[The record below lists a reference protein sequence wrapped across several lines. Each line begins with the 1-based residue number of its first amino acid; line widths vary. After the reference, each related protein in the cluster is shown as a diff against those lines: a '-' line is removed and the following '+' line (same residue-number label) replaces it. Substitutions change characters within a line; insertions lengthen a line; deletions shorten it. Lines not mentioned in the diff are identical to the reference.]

1 MAYAVF
7 AQCSGSG
14 AAYGEDCKHVSLYS
28 SPVGSDNWTPMASL
42 TGIGFNAGYV
52 SGKIVLTH
60 GEGYFYAP
68 DGLLYSG
75 ATTEGTAWQTPAA
88 STPLR
93 CQPDNGAADG
103 EPTGG
108 QLAASAAGDLALACP
123 GAYGSGQEIA
133 YTSTDNG
140 VTWTKQATFAVAGTP
155 TSLAAGTTGVLTLA
169 TSAGIYTSSDNG
181 QQWSKTIVGP
191 AGGFSYVGLTSP
203 SQGVAVPAEPALSNS
218 IWLTTDG
225 GQTWQELPIKS
236 S

>member
-1 MAYAVF
+1 
-7 AQCSGSG
+7 
-14 AAYGEDCKHVSLYS
+14 
-28 SPVGSDNWTPMASL
+28 
-42 TGIGFNAGYV
+42 
-52 SGKIVLTH
+52 
-60 GEGYFYAP
+60 
-68 DGLLYSG
+68 
-75 ATTEGTAWQTPAA
+75 
-88 STPLR
+88 
-93 CQPDNGAADG
+93 
-103 EPTGG
+103 
-108 QLAASAAGDLALACP
+108 
-123 GAYGSGQEIA
+123 
-133 YTSTDNG
+133 